1 MASTTFVDGVTPIVA
16 DWLNDVND
24 VVYNSIPQPVRT
36 RGTVVATTGQTIF
49 TVPFHYQPGTNTLS
63 VYING
68 VRQIL
73 NSSYTE
79 TSITQIVL
87 SEAIPGTG
95 ALVEF
100 VLE

>member
-24 VVYNSIPQPVRT
+24 VVYNSIVRT